1 MAKHTPV
8 PFGPGARA
16 IAPSSRPLSL
26 PWQVASAVVLCVL
39 VIAALDIGY
48 LSMSSTQSAMR
59 ERLERNAAS
68 VVALERLQ
76 AIMVDA
82 ETGVRGYALVGRD
95 DMLEPYWDAR
105 ARYTDALADVEAL
118 TKDDPTQAKN
128 LEVLRGLI
136 EDKWKILGSTVEL
149 VDSRGGGRPA
159 ATEGTQ
165 DTPGKVIMDAI
176 RAQVN
181 VMRNRQASIGDQIA
195 ADAQRATFYTR
206 LVVIFA
212 SALAL
217 LAIAALCWAIW
228 HYLNLRRTAEQEL
241 RASEERYRILTE
253 VSPQIVWMADAKG
266 EMTFCNRQWV
276 DYTGLTLEQ
285 TAAAGATSVVH
296 PDDRKEVIAGWRH
309 AVSRDDPF
317 DAEVRLRRGKD
328 SVYRWHLAR
337 ARPLHDNAGKTLAWL
352 GAAVDIDDRK
362 MTEIALDE
370 FNTTLAEQVAERT
383 ATLEERTAQLKAL
396 NRHLITVA
404 ENERSRL
411 ARELHDEIGAHLS
424 VAMMDLT
431 VISRRLAEAELG
443 EISALAHRLSETL
456 GATTQISRRII
467 SDLRPVMI
475 RDLGLLDAL
484 DAYCAQF
491 EQTTSIQCER
501 VFPAQ
506 LPSMVEEA
514 SIALF
519 RVVQESLSNVVKY
532 AKASRVRLTV
542 TVAEGFL
549 ALSIQDDGSG
559 MGNAVFATNGGHGLL
574 GIRERA
580 EAFGGELHVASGL
593 DGRGTGVFVTL
604 ALAQIAAPPPA
615 SASAAPAPTA
625 IAR

>member
-16 IAPSSRPLSL
+16 IAPSSRPLLL
-26 PWQVASAVVLCVL
+26 PWQIASAVVLCVL

-105 ARYTDALADVEAL
+105 GRYTDALADVEAL

-136 EDKWKILGSTVEL
+136 EDKWKILASTVEL

-296 PDDRKEVIAGWRH
+296 PDDRKEVIAGWRR

-383 ATLEERTAQLKAL
+383 AALEERTAQLKAL

-532 AKASRVRLTV
+532 AKASKVRLTV
-542 TVAEGFL
+542 AVAEGFL